1 MNMMTDHFLAYIP
14 PESANEWGHNR
25 VLNPNPGQNSVA
37 FKNHDQWRLNISV
50 KLINIFLNS
59 GWRWKVKSN

>member
-1 MNMMTDHFLAYIP
+1 MNMMTDNFLTYIP
-14 PESANEWGHNR
+14 PECANEWGHNR

-37 FKNHDQWRLNISV
+37 FKNHDQWRLDISV